1 MSRLAT
7 ADAEIIQRKLTAARD
22 PTPLGPNFAA
32 SQPLLYSGK
41 YENDNQFWR
50 ELDGVVS
57 SQCSSDYL
65 IDNALREWL
74 RLTVMFRDAFP
85 GSEDDMTKCTQ
96 KLLGSDLFC
105 GNKDYVRTQI
115 IHSLLQE
122 DNAGPLYV
130 LVDFLLVDG
139 RTEEVLFLRMI
150 EASCFRRLVD
160 LMRGSKKDDPRLHSR
175 LSQLMY
181 EMVLG
186 VRLPTEDLLYV
197 DDGFVSYLFQIL
209 EEAPDEVMDPHH
221 HSIFRFLL
229 VLNEQYMI
237 HVVDPSYTALAI
249 LPNRVVKHLAI
260 GGLSFRTF
268 GSKLILLLDRETG
281 MAQQLLIL
289 KLLYLVFTTKATSHY
304 FATKDLRLLLDIF
317 IRNLSHLSDKMPLI
331 HTYLRVLYPLLAHS
345 QLNRPPYYKR
355 DEILKA
361 IKLPARLRN
370 ERNMTHN
377 ATTSRLI
384 ERVSKVEWLAE
395 EEARDFKPEQAK
407 HRRQAAPS
415 TPSQQC
421 ELSTTGIDDREG
433 LTALGI
439 ADSGRTQVC
448 GGDSVR
454 SAQITGPLGH
464 EVDRFLKDAANEL
477 VTAKFENSRRRW
489 LSIFLS
495 SKEET
500 FLPTLSIFQ
509 RDSHILLKEWQITR
523 LQDENIEANVKWQ
536 QSNQIDL
543 FDNLEDLM
551 SLYNFMM
558 IQLEDSSLPHY
569 LWDVERSE
577 TRPVEDIY
585 KSTGKRPNYVAI
597 SHTWGRWK
605 MKGQLE
611 HLSGVP
617 WAIPK
622 NTRFDVGKLPQIL
635 KENFPRKYIWID
647 LLTIPQ
653 GSEEKER
660 KDEEIRKQTSI
671 FHNANVAVAW
681 LNDVEHWDGLA
692 STVRF
697 LCFYLLKG
705 SASGE
710 SHIEAL
716 PRAYAAQFLV
726 HIIVDSA
733 GILSTT

>member
-7 ADAEIIQRKLTAARD
+7 ADAEIIQRKLTTARD
-22 PTPLGPNFAA
+22 PTLGPNFAA
-32 SQPLLYSGK
+32 SQPLLYSG
-41 YENDNQFWR
+41 NT

-105 GNKDYVRTQI
+105 GNKDYVRNQI

-181 EMVLG
+181 EMLSG
-186 VRLPTEDLLYV
+186 VRLPTEDLSYV

-209 EEAPDEVMDPHH
+209 EGAPDEVMDPHH

-229 VLNEQYMI
+229 VLNEQYML
-237 HVVDPSYTALAI
+237 HVVDPSDTALAI
-249 LPNRVVKHLAI
+249 LPNRVVKYLAI

-268 GSKLILLLDRETG
+268 GSKVILLLDRETG

-439 ADSGRTQVC
+439 ADSGRTQ
-448 GGDSVR
+448 
-454 SAQITGPLGH
+454 
-464 EVDRFLKDAANEL
+464 
-477 VTAKFENSRRRW
+477 
-489 LSIFLS
+489 
-495 SKEET
+495 
-500 FLPTLSIFQ
+500 
-509 RDSHILLKEWQITR
+509 ITR

-558 IQLEDSSLPHY
+558 IQLEDCEFGEMGKDKEYLQRARSEAAKFASCYRLARSGHTQYRRDRYERLEFWQASLPHY

-635 KENFPRKYIWID
+635 KENFPQKYIWID

-710 SHIEAL
+710 SHIEA
-716 PRAYAAQFLV
+716 YAA
-726 HIIVDSA
+726 
-733 GILSTT
+733 

>member
-32 SQPLLYSGK
+32 YQSLLYS
-41 YENDNQFWR
+41 DNT
-50 ELDGVVS
+50 ELDSVVS

-85 GSEDDMTKCTQ
+85 GSEADITKCTQ

-122 DNAGPLYV
+122 DKAGPLYV
-130 LVDFLLVDG
+130 LATFLLVDG

-181 EMVLG
+181 EMPSG

-209 EEAPDEVMDPHH
+209 EGGPDEVMDPYH

-229 VLNEQYMI
+229 VLNEQYMLHI
-237 HVVDPSYTALAI
+237 VDHSDTALAM

-268 GSKLILLLDRETG
+268 GSKVILLLNRETG
-281 MAQQLLIL
+281 TAQQLLIL
-289 KLLYLVFTTKATSHY
+289 KLLYLLFTTKATYHY

-317 IRNLSHLSDKMPLI
+317 IRNLSHLSDNMSLI

-361 IKLPARLRN
+361 IKIPGKLRN
-370 ERNMTHN
+370 ERNMSDN

-384 ERVSKVEWLAE
+384 ERVSKIEWLAQ

-407 HRRQAAPS
+407 HSRQAAPS

-439 ADSGRTQVC
+439 ADSGRT
-448 GGDSVR
+448 
-454 SAQITGPLGH
+454 
-464 EVDRFLKDAANEL
+464 
-477 VTAKFENSRRRW
+477 
-489 LSIFLS
+489 
-495 SKEET
+495 
-500 FLPTLSIFQ
+500 
-509 RDSHILLKEWQITR
+509 QITR

-558 IQLEDSSLPHY
+558 IQLEDCEFGEMGKDKEYLQRARSEAAKFASCYRLARYGHTQYRRDRYERPEVWQAGLPHY

-585 KSTGKRPNYVAI
+585 KSTGKQPNYVAI

-611 HLSGVP
+611 YLSGVP

-622 NTRFDVGKLPQIL
+622 NTKFDVRKLPQIL
-635 KENFPRKYIWID
+635 KENFPQKYIWID

-710 SHIEAL
+710 SHVEV
-716 PRAYAAQFLV
+716 YAAQFLV
-726 HIIVDSA
+726 HIAVDSA
-733 GILSTT
+733 GILSTA